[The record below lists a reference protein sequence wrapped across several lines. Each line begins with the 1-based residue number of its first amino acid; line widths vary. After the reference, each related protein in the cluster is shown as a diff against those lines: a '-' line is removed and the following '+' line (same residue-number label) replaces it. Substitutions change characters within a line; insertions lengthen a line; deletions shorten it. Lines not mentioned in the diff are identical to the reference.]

1 MGGLLIA
8 CALDFAFCGAVLLAG
23 IGFGGPWF
31 WVAVAYVLYRTLA
44 GFMHGLQAA
53 HAAQQPE
60 PTPEALQ
67 AAWQAGY
74 AYAVEEHEDEDA

>member
-1 MGGLLIA
+1 MGIVVA
-8 CALDFAFCGAVLLAG
+8 CVLDFAFCGAVLLAG
-23 IGFGGPWF
+23 WGFGGPWK
-31 WVAVAYVLYRTLA
+31 WVAVAYVLYRTLG
-44 GFMHGLQAA
+44 GFLHGLQAA

-74 AYAVEEHEDEDA
+74 AYAVEELTEDEDV